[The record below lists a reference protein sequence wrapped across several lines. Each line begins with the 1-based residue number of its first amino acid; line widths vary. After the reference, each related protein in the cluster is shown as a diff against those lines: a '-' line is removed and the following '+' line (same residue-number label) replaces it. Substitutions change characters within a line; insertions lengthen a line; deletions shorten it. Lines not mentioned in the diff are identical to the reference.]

1 MIKYQ
6 PNFLD
11 NREIFTKEETRFL
24 EELCRKAPLDKFLN
38 NQSYVEKFGF
48 DFIYTSAL
56 IEGNTYDKLDTQALI
71 EYGRTAGG
79 KKYSDAK
86 MILNLRDAYGQ
97 IISKELLPT
106 KQTLKDL
113 HYILSAEMVADAE
126 RATPRDKEVA
136 ITGCDYIPLSTKARL
151 DQELN
156 HLFTISEAIDN
167 PFDQAIYIHN
177 NLAYLQYFT
186 DCNKR
191 TARVMLNVVLKQA
204 NCMIY
209 IPDEELLRP
218 ALYGPKTADLYQF
231 NLGRSV
237 FTVINYYGTKSGIH
251 SESSWRLAAI
261 WLKRVKGGVLRGP
274 KEAP

>member
-136 ITGCDYIPLSTKARL
+136 ITGCNYIPLSTKARL

-209 IPDEELLRP
+209 IPDEEQVK
-218 ALYGPKTADLYQF
+218 AY
-231 NLGRSV
+231 LGAIVS
-237 FTVINYYGTKSGIH
+237 YYETGDYSLFKAYFIH
-251 SESSWRLAAI
+251 SYQKVVEMI
-261 WLKRVKGGVLRGP
+261 E
-274 KEAP
+274 EAEKQ